1 MLSISRKHR
10 IEVKKMAIL
19 KNPYLRSI
27 QKTKQMKILKRI
39 IIVIVLLVAIIIAAA
54 MYYLQSQSPKYSGE
68 IKLNGLEKQVEV
80 VFDEIGVPHIYA
92 KNEKDAYYALG
103 YVQAQERL
111 FQMALYRRLVQGRA
125 AEILGPALIPTD
137 KYFHTLGLYEVA
149 KKAADKHFNSKKKE
163 KFHEPALAY
172 LEGINTFIAE
182 DRLPIEFLMI
192 GFKPELFTV
201 EDIYAGLNLTALG
214 FSFAQRE
221 DLILNY
227 IYNDLGPDYFQDW
240 STDFVSQPDSTS
252 AATAL
257 LMGEQLDKAMQSIG
271 LPLWEGSNGWVLGP
285 KKTKSGRALLANDTH
300 IGFSQPA
307 VWYEAH
313 LNYPGYDFYGSFLP
327 TCPFAV
333 IGHNK
338 NLGWGLTI
346 FPFDNMD
353 YYQVEDAENPENYLY
368 FGETLPYQIEEIE
381 IAVKDADAE
390 LFTRKSTKFGPI
402 INQIEPFVDSVYEA
416 NIALSWAVFHLE
428 QTAVEALYLLNQAQ
442 NMESFEKALPLID
455 IVGLN
460 VMYADADDN
469 IAWWGCGQIPVRDS
483 LSQSF
488 LFLHSNHS
496 QDETFGFQ
504 SFDKN
509 PFVINPTSGFIAT
522 ANNNPVYSGGHFESG
537 NYLPTDRVNRITSI
551 LEAKDNWDTEDCKE
565 VQLDDVSTVKA
576 GLAHFIVDHLIDLPK
591 DGNYR
596 KAAKILSD
604 WDGAYGLQNT
614 APTIFSRLYYHI
626 GQLSSADELG
636 PILFDKSRGSY
647 LLKKALPKMIYNE
660 DSPWWNTVGSTE
672 KTTRDQILTLAF
684 MTTVDELNKELGA
697 KTSDWKWMKVHTLTH
712 EHPIGKKEPFDKV
725 FNVGP
730 FPVAGGNQ
738 VINKME
744 YSLSNDP
751 IHRVGS
757 GPAIRMLID
766 FADVDAAENIIP
778 TGQSGNF
785 RSPYYEDQ
793 AEMYVNGE
801 YRKMLM
807 NKSMILS
814 SDHNILQLIPQ

>member
-1 MLSISRKHR
+1 MRKASSNFKKFLSSLHP
-10 IEVKKMAIL
+10 KKM
-19 KNPYLRSI
+19 S
-27 QKTKQMKILKRI
+27 MKILKRI
-39 IIVIVLLVAIIIAAA
+39 ILVIVLLVAIIIAAVW
-54 MYYLQSQSPKYSGE
+54 YYFQNQSPQYSGE
-68 IKLNGLEKQVEV
+68 IILEGLEKQVEV

-92 KNEKDAYYALG
+92 ENENDAYYALG

-111 FQMALYRRLVQGRA
+111 FQMALYRRIVQGRA
-125 AEILGPALIPTD
+125 AEILGPDLIPTD
-137 KYFHTLGLYEVA
+137 KYFHTLGLNKVA
-149 KKAADKHFNSKKKE
+149 KKAADRHFDSEKKE
-163 KFHEPALAY
+163 KYHEPALAY
-172 LEGINTFIAE
+172 LEGINAFIAE
-182 DRLPIEFLMI
+182 DRLPIEFLLI
-192 GFKPELFTV
+192 GFKPEDFKV
-201 EDIYAGLNLTALG
+201 EDIYASINLTALG

-227 IYNDLGPDYFQDW
+227 IYNNLGSDYFQDW
-240 STDFVSQPDSTS
+240 STDFVNQPDSTS

-257 LMGEQLDKAMQSIG
+257 LMGEKLDEAMQSVG

-285 KKTKSGRALLANDTH
+285 NKTKSGKALLANDTH
-300 IGFSQPA
+300 VGFSQPA

-313 LNYPGYDFYGSFLP
+313 INYPGYDFYGSFLP

-353 YYQVEDAENPENYLY
+353 YYQVEDAEDPTTYLY
-368 FGETLPYQIEEIE
+368 FGETMPYQIEEIE
-381 IAVKDADAE
+381 IAVKGADAV

-402 INQIEPFVDSVYEA
+402 INQIEPFIDSIYET
-416 NIALSWAVFHLE
+416 NIALSWSVFHLE
-428 QTAVEALYLLNQAQ
+428 QTAVEALYKLNTAQ
-442 NMESFEKALPLID
+442 NIESFEAALPLVD

-460 VMYADADDN
+460 VMYADVEDN
-469 IAWWGCGQIPVRDS
+469 IAWWATGKIPVRDS
-483 LSQSF
+483 LSQTF
-488 LFLHSNHS
+488 LFLNSNHS

-509 PFVINPTSGFIAT
+509 PFLINPPSGFIAT
-522 ANNNPVYSGGHFESG
+522 ANNNPIYSGGHFERG
-537 NYLPTDRVNRITSI
+537 NYLPTDRVNRIISI
-551 LEAKDNWDTEDCKE
+551 LEEKNNWDADACKD
-565 VQLDDVSTVKA
+565 VQLDDISTVKA
-576 GLAHFIVDHLIDLPK
+576 DMAYYIVDHLIDLPE

-596 KAAKILSD
+596 KVAEILSG

-614 APTIFSRLYYHI
+614 APTIFARLYYHI
-626 GQLSSADELG
+626 AHLASADELG
-636 PILFDKSRGSY
+636 VILFDKSLGSY

-660 DSPWWNTVGSTE
+660 NSPWWNTVGSSE
-672 KTTRDQILTLAF
+672 KTTRNQILTLAF

-697 KTSDWKWMKVHTLTH
+697 NPSDWKWMKVHTLTH

-730 FPVAGGNQ
+730 FPVSGGNQ
-738 VINKME
+738 VLNKME
-744 YSLSNDP
+744 YNLSNDP
-751 IHRVGS
+751 VHQVGS

-785 RSPYYEDQ
+785 NSPHYADQ
-793 AEMYVNGE
+793 AEMFVNGE
-801 YRKMLM
+801 YRAMLM
-807 NKSMILS
+807 NKDIVLGREHHILLLLP
-814 SDHNILQLIPQ
+814 N